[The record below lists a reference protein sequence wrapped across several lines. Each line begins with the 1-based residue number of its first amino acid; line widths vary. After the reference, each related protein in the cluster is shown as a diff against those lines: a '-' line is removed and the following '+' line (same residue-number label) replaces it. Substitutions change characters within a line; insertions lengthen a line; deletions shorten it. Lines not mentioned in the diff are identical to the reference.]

1 MIIVR
6 DVFGEI
12 ICNAEHFYIDKY
24 SNNIMLIHGLHN
36 EPGLFSNSEPITQD
50 YNLKRKAVKA
60 MDWIFEQMKAQRGN
74 PNIII
79 DMKEC
84 PYLKEVKDEE

>member
-6 DVFGEI
+6 DVFGGISVNPVHLYVDGNEI
-12 ICNAEHFYIDKY
+12 TVGFRDYQARISEFFESK
-24 SNNIMLIHGLHN
+24 GKTN
-36 EPGLFSNSEPITQD
+36 EAL
-50 YNLKRKAVKA
+50 
-60 MDWIFEQMKAQRGN
+60 DWIFEQMKAQRGN

-84 PYLKEVKDEE
+84 PYLKEAHR